1 MDKKELV
8 KFLRDYNHWR
18 RGAEIPMPSPKE
30 LGIALDIA
38 ISIIE
43 KIEEKVVNKNKRCL
57 LKVSIFIRVKYH
69 FPRVLFM

>member
-43 KIEEKVVNKNKRCL
+43 KIEA
-57 LKVSIFIRVKYH
+57 VSYTHLTLPTILRV
-69 FPRVLFM
+69 

>member
-8 KFLRDYNHWR
+8 KFLRDYNQWR

>member
-8 KFLRDYNHWR
+8 KFLRGYNHWR

-43 KIEEKVVNKNKRCL
+43 KIEEKVVNKI
-57 LKVSIFIRVKYH
+57 LKGYEK
-69 FPRVLFM
+69 